1 MEPIDKNWTNEDG
14 NHVGGISTGIGYTI
28 AWQRGPLNVEGRN
41 GAFLLEVLESCLN
54 QMKYFNELN
63 PAFQCSEND
72 EAIENLS
79 KTIDALQTRKDRRA
93 AEGTLGTHIGESSQG
108 KI

>member
-41 GAFLLEVLESCLN
+41 GAFMLEVLGSCLN
-54 QMKYFNELN
+54 QIHYYNNLN
-63 PAFQCSEND
+63 PAFRCPENYEAANHLSE
-72 EAIENLS
+72 A
-79 KTIDALQTRKDRRA
+79 IDALQTRKDRRA
-93 AEGTLGTHIGESSQG
+93 ADGTLGTHIGESSQG